1 MPCARRGARHHS
13 LRAAAANG
21 DAKYED
27 VEDGPKVI
35 MVEDEDEEP
44 KKKACCVVM

>member
-1 MPCARRGARHHS
+1 M
-13 LRAAAANG
+13 AANG
-21 DAKYED
+21 DANHED
-27 VEDGPKVI
+27 VEDGPNVI